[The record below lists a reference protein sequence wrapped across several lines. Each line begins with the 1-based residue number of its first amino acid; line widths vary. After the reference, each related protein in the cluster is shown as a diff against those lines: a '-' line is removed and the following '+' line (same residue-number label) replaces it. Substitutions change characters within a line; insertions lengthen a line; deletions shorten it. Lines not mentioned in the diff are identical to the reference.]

1 MELKA
6 YLHKVQ
12 YYETD
17 QMAIV
22 HHSNYIKWFEEARI
36 DYMEQIGADC
46 SIMEHE
52 GYISPVVSINCNY
65 KTMTKLGYYVYIITK
80 LEDFSNAKF
89 SLSYKV
95 IDAVTKEIRA
105 TGESKHCFI
114 NKDGKIISLKK
125 ENKKYYDLFFNSIG
139 KETVIL
145 SDKNGIEVYTE
156 NGS

>member
-17 QMAIV
+17 QMGIV

-36 DYMEQIGADC
+36 DYMEQIGANY
-46 SIMEHE
+46 SIMEE
-52 GYISPVVSINCNY
+52 DGYISPVVDINCNY
-65 KTMTKLGYYVYIITK
+65 KTMTKFGGYVYIITK
-80 LEDFSNAKF
+80 LESFSNAKF

-95 IDAVTKEIRA
+95 IDGAMKQIRA
-105 TGESKHCFI
+105 TGDSSHCFI

-125 ENKKYYDLFFNSIG
+125 ENKKYYDKFFDSIG
-139 KETVIL
+139 KETLIPNL
-145 SDKNGIEVYTE
+145 
-156 NGS
+156 

>member
-17 QMAIV
+17 QMRIV

-36 DYMEQIGADC
+36 DYMEQIGADY
-46 SIMEHE
+46 SIMEQD
-52 GYISPVVSINCNY
+52 GYISPVVSINCDY
-65 KTMTKLGYYVYIITK
+65 KTMTKFGYHVYIITK
-80 LEDFSNAKF
+80 LEAFSNAKF

-105 TGESKHCFI
+105 TGESRHCFI
-114 NKDGKIISLKK
+114 NKNGKIISLKK
-125 ENKKYYDLFFNSIG
+125 ENKNYYDLFNNSIG

-145 SDKNGIEVYTE
+145 ND
-156 NGS
+156 

>member
-17 QMAIV
+17 QMGIV

-36 DYMEQIGADC
+36 DYMEQIGADY
-46 SIMEHE
+46 SIMEQD

-65 KTMTKLGYYVYIITK
+65 KTMTKFGCYVYIITK

-95 IDAVTKEIRA
+95 IDSVTKEIRD
-105 TGESKHCFI
+105 TKENKHCFI
-114 NKDGKIISLKK
+114 NKDKKIISLKK
-125 ENKKYYDLFFNSIG
+125 ENKKYYDLFNNSIG

-145 SDKNGIEVYTE
+145 SDKN
-156 NGS
+156 